1 MRAIRSEIKAVFW
14 HGVRRVRFDKQRTAN
29 L

>member
-1 MRAIRSEIKAVFW
+1 MWAILSEIKAVFW
-14 HGVRRVRFDKQRTAN
+14 HGIRQVRFDKQRTAK